1 MKNRKTTLIG
11 IILLVVLAASV
22 ALVLLLPKNDVNNNM
37 SDNAS
42 NPITNTTDIANN
54 AIGNVADADDGDD
67 FNADDYVLKG
77 DQSEIIAEL
86 VSKHS
91 ASKTFVKF
99 ITETSDWLKN
109 GKNVTLSDGIFE
121 NGVNYTFK
129 TWFEKGDAAY
139 GNADENWLV
148 WRYSASNDDGFKCT
162 IGSDETFFCVGNW
175 TKSSHTYSFGAEY
188 KLDNSSD
195 LSNKIVLKMVTST
208 YVGSDKWTDSEGSSY
223 ILDWDGGSYLNSLK
237 TIVFTKGG

>member
-11 IILLVVLAASV
+11 IILLIVLAASV
-22 ALVLLLPKNDVNNNM
+22 ALVLLLPKNNVNNNTPDNT
-37 SDNAS
+37 SD
-42 NPITNTTDIANN
+42 PITNTTDIINN

-67 FNADDYVLKG
+67 FNFDDYVLKG

-91 ASKTFVKF
+91 TSKTFVKF

-129 TWFEKGDAAY
+129 TWFEKGDAMY
-139 GNADENWLV
+139 GNADENWLM
-148 WRYSASNDDGFKCT
+148 WGYSASNDDGFNCA
-162 IGSDETFFCVGNW
+162 IGSDNVFDCVGSW
-175 TKSSHTYSFGAEY
+175 HKSGHTYSFGADY

-208 YVGSDKWTDSEGSSY
+208 YVGYDRWGSGDNEGMLEWDSK
-223 ILDWDGGSYLNSLK
+223 IDSLK
-237 TIVFTKGG
+237 TIVFTKG